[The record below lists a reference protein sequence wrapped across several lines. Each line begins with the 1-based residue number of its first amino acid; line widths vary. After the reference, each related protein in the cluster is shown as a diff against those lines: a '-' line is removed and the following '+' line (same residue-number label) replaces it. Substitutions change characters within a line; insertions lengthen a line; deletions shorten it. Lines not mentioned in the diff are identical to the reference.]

1 MLPADE
7 LADANGILQ
16 TAREGLRLVAP
27 LAGAALFAAA
37 GGAAVALLDVA
48 DVRAR
53 GRRCSRACGSIE
65 PRARAAHRRAA
76 LAELAAGARHLLA
89 RRPAAPDDRR
99 VRGARCW

>member
-37 GGAAVALLDVA
+37 GG
-48 DVRAR
+48 R
-53 GRRCSRACGSIE
+53 GRG
-65 PRARAAHRRAA
+65 AA
-76 LAELAAGARHLLA
+76 
-89 RRPAAPDDRR
+89 
-99 VRGARCW
+99 